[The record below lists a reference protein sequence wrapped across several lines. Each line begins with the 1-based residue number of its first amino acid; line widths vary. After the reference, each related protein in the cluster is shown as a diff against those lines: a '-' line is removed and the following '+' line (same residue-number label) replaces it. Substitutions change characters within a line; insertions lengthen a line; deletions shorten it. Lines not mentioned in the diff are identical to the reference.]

1 MLILFEKKNNYLKLI
16 QKLHYENTSFCLYL
30 ALKSWRYS
38 SKIYARPVVRGG
50 VARAPLSPPKI
61 GGTGDTLSKTKM
73 KKMKKK

>member
-1 MLILFEKKNNYLKLI
+1 M
-16 QKLHYENTSFCLYL
+16 

-73 KKMKKK
+73 KKMKRSKEKIGLKLNFLLPTLCGKDLFFFKLKKN